1 MGPSSGV
8 ILMRVVVVD
17 PSRTVLKFVA
27 RMLEA
32 GDHEV
37 LPFAD
42 PHDALAHIK
51 SDQYVNAMITSAELM
66 SMSGLELCWEARL
79 LARGRRPIYII
90 LMSSNQERVNLVEA
104 LDMGADDFIGKP
116 PVAAELYA
124 RLRAA
129 GRLAAMQNE
138 LIRLATTDPLTG
150 VLNRRAFFERAEE
163 MRARAEAG
171 QPLAAVMF
179 DVDHFKRIND
189 SYGHD
194 AGDEC
199 IRAVATEA
207 TVENAVLGRLGGEE
221 FALLLPGQHQKAAAA
236 CADDLR
242 QRLAARQFT
251 TRKDTFA
258 LTCSFGVSEW
268 EPRDTIHAL
277 LTRADVAL
285 YAAKTGGR
293 DRVVI
298 ADPSLPT
305 GDYGNQG
312 RHVRSGPRSDA
323 AAAPEPDSAGEPPP
337 RSHVA

>member
-1 MGPSSGV
+1 MS
-8 ILMRVVVVD
+8 MRVVVVD

-32 GDHEV
+32 GDHEA

-42 PHDALAHIK
+42 AQAALAHIK
-51 SDQYVNAMITSAELM
+51 SDPYVNAMITSAELM

-79 LARGRRPIYII
+79 FARGRRPIYII

-116 PVAAELYA
+116 PVPAELYA

-150 VLNRRAFFERAEE
+150 AFNRRAFFEKAEE
-163 MRARAEAG
+163 MRVRAEAG
-171 QPLAAVMF
+171 QPLAAIMF
-179 DVDHFKRIND
+179 DIDHFKRIND

-199 IRAVATEA
+199 IRAVAAEA
-207 TVENAVLGRLGGEE
+207 TMENAVLGRLGGEE
-221 FALLLPGQHQKAAAA
+221 YALLLPGQDKAAGVT

-242 QRLAARQFT
+242 QRLAALQFT
-251 TRKDTFA
+251 TRKETFT

-268 EPRDTIHAL
+268 EPNDTIHGL

-293 DRVVI
+293 NRVVV

-305 GDYGNQG
+305 SDYGTQG

-323 AAAPEPDSAGEPPP
+323 AASPSTEPAAGAPPSS
-337 RSHVA
+337 RVA

>member
-1 MGPSSGV
+1 MS
-8 ILMRVVVVD
+8 MRVVVVD

-32 GDHEV
+32 GDHEA

-42 PHDALAHIK
+42 GCAALAHIAL
-51 SDQYVNAMITSAELM
+51 DQNVGALITSAEIM
-66 SMSGLELCWEARL
+66 SMSGLELCWEVRL

-90 LMSSNQERVNLVEA
+90 VMSSNQERVNLVEA

-129 GRLAAMQNE
+129 GRLAALQNE

-150 VLNRRAFFERAEE
+150 AFNRRAFFERAADLC
-163 MRARAEAG
+163 ARADAG
-171 QPLAAVMF
+171 ERLAAIMF
-179 DVDHFKRIND
+179 DIDHFKRIND
-189 SYGHD
+189 NYGHD

-199 IRAVATEA
+199 IRAVAQEA
-207 TVENAVLGRLGGEE
+207 TLEDAVLGRLGGEE
-221 FALLLPGQHQKAAAA
+221 FALLLPGLDKQAAAER
-236 CADDLR
+236 ADDLR

-251 TRKDTFA
+251 AREVTFA
-258 LTCSFGVSEW
+258 LTCSFGVSDW
-268 EPRDTIHAL
+268 EANDAINKL

-293 DRVVI
+293 NRVVL
-298 ADPSLPT
+298 ANPSLPVS
-305 GDYGNQG
+305 DYGNQR
-312 RHVRSGPRSDA
+312 RHVRSRPRPDA
-323 AAAPEPDSAGEPPP
+323 AVPDDASAAAVPPTS
-337 RSHVA
+337 RVA